1 MYGWFVHIAHKTW
14 SHLLKLYLIYMFKV
28 MPVNKGIKGISAIM
42 CKEIDLAQFWR
53 QMPTAKEVSGRE
65 ERH

>member
-1 MYGWFVHIAHKTW
+1 
-14 SHLLKLYLIYMFKV
+14 